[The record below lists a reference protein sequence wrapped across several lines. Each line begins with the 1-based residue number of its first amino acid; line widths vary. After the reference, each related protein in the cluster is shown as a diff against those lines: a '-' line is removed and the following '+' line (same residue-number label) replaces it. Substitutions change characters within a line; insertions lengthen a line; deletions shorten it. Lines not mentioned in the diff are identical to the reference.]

1 MYEHVIQD
9 NAFYRV
15 VKDVILMRMQKV
27 ILFDFFGVI
36 CPDIGKAILMSQS
49 RERAHKKSMLY
60 KLHATYTELSKR
72 VQKSFTHGAPVPLDA
87 VPVSQDTMGDI
98 DCVDPEML
106 TLIRELKRLG
116 HRIGIASNANHAW
129 IHAILA
135 KDDVSKLF
143 EHIVISSSVGFI
155 KPDERFFVK
164 ICDAFQCSTDDCI
177 LVDDNAYNVESA
189 QRFGMHGIRY
199 TSMAKLRTELMH
211 LGVL

>member
-1 MYEHVIQD
+1 
-9 NAFYRV
+9 
-15 VKDVILMRMQKV
+15 MRKV

-36 CPDIGKAILMSQS
+36 CPDIGKAILLSQS
-49 RERAHKKSMLY
+49 RERAHKKSMVY
-60 KLHATYTELSKR
+60 KLHSTYANISEKVRT
-72 VQKSFTHGAPVPLDA
+72 SFVHDGKVRKDLTPIAN
-87 VPVSQDTMGDI
+87 DTMGDI

-106 TLIRELKRLG
+106 ILIRELKRQG

-135 KDDVSKLF
+135 KDEVAKLF

-164 ICDAFQCSTDDCI
+164 VCDAFECSTGDCI
-177 LVDDNAYNVESA
+177 LVDDNAYNVEAA

-199 TSMAKLRTELMH
+199 TGIANLRTELMH